1 MAFVVDNSVVVGWYF
16 ESQATDYSDRVLDML
31 ANDTAYVPGLW
42 VLEFSNIL
50 RKATLAGK
58 IDKARTA
65 EIIELVEGLPLA
77 VDYAPANVAANLQLA
92 TKYGL
97 SSYDAAYLELAIRMK
112 LPIAAN
118 DEALRSAAM
127 RAGVGLVE

>member
-16 ESQATDYSDRVLDML
+16 ENQATDYSDRVLDML
-31 ANDTAYVPGLW
+31 ANDTAHVPGLW

-50 RKATLAGK
+50 RKAILAGK

-65 EIIELVEGLPLA
+65 EIIELIEGLPLA
-77 VDYAPANVAANLQLA
+77 VDYAPANVAASLQLA

-97 SSYDAAYLELAIRMK
+97 SSYDAAYLELAVRMK

-118 DEALRSAAM
+118 DEALRSAAI